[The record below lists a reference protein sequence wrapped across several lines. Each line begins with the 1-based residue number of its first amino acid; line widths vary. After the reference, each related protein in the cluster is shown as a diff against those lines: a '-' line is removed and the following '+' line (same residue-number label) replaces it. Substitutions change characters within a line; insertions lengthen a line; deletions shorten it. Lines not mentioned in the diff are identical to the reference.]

1 MALTLASIR
10 DRLRSAASSGVWSR
24 TRDRA
29 YPDRMDV
36 VAGLLDGPRA
46 RGAFLLRSHLRA
58 PWGMRIED
66 EAPLTIVPVLRGSG
80 WVGPVVG
87 DEGVDPGERVGAGD
101 VVLLRGPDHYVV
113 ADAPTTAPQVVIGP
127 ESDMCRAVD
136 GGPSPMTVLGVRSWG
151 NDPGGETVIITGTY
165 PLDGEVGRRVLR
177 VLPQRVV
184 LRSGDVDGTLVEML
198 AREVVQDLPG
208 QEAVLDRLL
217 DLLLISCLR
226 TWLSREDAP
235 GWYRADADAVVGAAL
250 RLIHHD
256 PARAWTVD
264 SLAREVGLSR
274 AAFSRRFTTLVG
286 EPPMSYLTGWR
297 LDLAADLLL
306 EPDATLTSVARA
318 VGYASPFALSAAFKR
333 VRGVSPATHRARAG
347 AA

>member
-1 MALTLASIR
+1 
-10 DRLRSAASSGVWSR
+10 
-24 TRDRA
+24 
-29 YPDRMDV
+29 MDV

-46 RGAFLLRSHLRA
+46 RGAFLLRSHLSA

-80 WVGPVVG
+80 WVGAAVSASGHGRDV
-87 DEGVDPGERVGAGD
+87 DRGVQVEEGD

-113 ADAPTTAPQVVIGP
+113 ADSPATAPQVVIGP
-127 ESDMCRAVD
+127 TEVCRAID

-151 NDPGGETVIITGTY
+151 NDPDGETVIVTGTY
-165 PLDGEVGRRVLR
+165 PLDGEVGRRILR
-177 VLPQRVV
+177 VLPPRVV
-184 LRSGDVDGTLVEML
+184 LRSGQVDTVLVEML

-226 TWLSREDAP
+226 TWLSGPDAP
-235 GWYRADADAVVGAAL
+235 GWYRADADPVVGAAL

-256 PARAWTVD
+256 PARAWSVE

-274 AAFSRRFTTLVG
+274 AAFSRRFTELVG
-286 EPPMSYLTGWR
+286 EPPMAYLTGWR

-306 EPDATLTSVARA
+306 ADDATVASVARA
-318 VGYASPFALSAAFKR
+318 VGYGTPFALSSAFKR
-333 VRGVSPATHRARAG
+333 VRGVSPAVHRARAR

>member
-1 MALTLASIR
+1 
-10 DRLRSAASSGVWSR
+10 
-24 TRDRA
+24 
-29 YPDRMDV
+29 MDV

-46 RGAFLLRSHLRA
+46 RGAFLLRSHLSA

-66 EAPLTIVPVLRGSG
+66 EAPLTIVPVLRGSA

-87 DEGVDPGERVGAGD
+87 DETTDPGEHVTTGD

-113 ADAPTTAPQVVIGP
+113 ADRPSTAPQVVVGP
-127 ESDMCRAVD
+127 SEVCRAVD
-136 GGPSPMTVLGVRSWG
+136 GGPSPMSELGVRSWG
-151 NDPGGETVIITGTY
+151 NDPDGETVIVTGTY
-165 PLDGEVGRRVLR
+165 PLDGEVGRRILR
-177 VLPQRVV
+177 VLPQRLV
-184 LRSGDVDGTLVEML
+184 LRREDVDATLVEML
-198 AREVVQDLPG
+198 AREVARDLPG

-226 TWLSREDAP
+226 TWLSRDDAP
-235 GWYRADADAVVGAAL
+235 GWYRADADPVVGAAL
-250 RLIHHD
+250 RLVHHD
-256 PARAWTVD
+256 PARAWTVA

-286 EPPMSYLTGWR
+286 EPPMGYLTGWR

-306 EPDATLTSVARA
+306 EPDATLTSVART

-333 VRGVSPATHRARAG
+333 VRGTSPAAHRRRDG

>member
-1 MALTLASIR
+1 MVQTLACMR
-10 DRLRSAASSGVWSR
+10 NRLVSAPNAV
-24 TRDRA
+24 
-29 YPDRMDV
+29 YPGGMDV

-80 WVGPVVG
+80 WVGPVLRSG
-87 DEGVDPGERVGAGD
+87 GGASRPEDPDGGTHVEAGD

-113 ADAPTTAPQVVIGP
+113 ADSPTTAPQVVIGP

-151 NDPGGETVIITGTY
+151 NDPDGETVIVTGTY

-177 VLPQRVV
+177 VLPRRVV
-184 LRSGDVDGTLVEML
+184 LRREDVDSTLVEML

-226 TWLSREDAP
+226 TWLSRDDAP
-235 GWYRADADAVVGAAL
+235 GWYRADADPVVGAAL

-256 PARAWTVD
+256 PSRAWTVD

-286 EPPMSYLTGWR
+286 EPPLSYLTGWR

-333 VRGVSPATHRARAG
+333 VRGVSPAAHRQRAG

>member
-1 MALTLASIR
+1 
-10 DRLRSAASSGVWSR
+10 
-24 TRDRA
+24 
-29 YPDRMDV
+29 MDV
-36 VAGLLDGPRA
+36 VSGLLDGPRA

-58 PWGMRIED
+58 PWGLRIED
-66 EAPLTIVPVLRGSG
+66 EAPLTIVPVLRGAG
-80 WVGPVVG
+80 WVGPAQSPAQQ
-87 DEGVDPGERVGAGD
+87 GVDPDPGVLVEEGD
-101 VVLLRGPDHYVV
+101 VVLFRGPDHYVV
-113 ADAPTTAPQVVIGP
+113 ADCPTTAPQVVIGP
-127 ESDMCRAVD
+127 TEVCRAVD

-151 NDPGGETVIITGTY
+151 NDPDGETVIVTGTY
-165 PLDGEVGRRVLR
+165 PLDGEVGRRILR

-184 LRSGDVDGTLVEML
+184 LRRGDVDATLVELL

-226 TWLSREDAP
+226 TWLSGPDAP
-235 GWYRADADAVVGAAL
+235 GWYRADADPVVGAAL

-256 PARAWTVD
+256 PAHPWTVE

-274 AAFSRRFTTLVG
+274 AAFSRRFTELVG
-286 EPPMSYLTGWR
+286 EPPMTYLTGWR

-306 EPDATLTSVARA
+306 ADDATLTSVARA
-318 VGYASPFALSAAFKR
+318 VGYGTPFALSAAFKR
-333 VRGVSPATHRARAG
+333 VRGVSPAVHRERAG

>member
-1 MALTLASIR
+1 
-10 DRLRSAASSGVWSR
+10 
-24 TRDRA
+24 
-29 YPDRMDV
+29 
-36 VAGLLDGPRA
+36 
-46 RGAFLLRSHLRA
+46 
-58 PWGMRIED
+58 
-66 EAPLTIVPVLRGSG
+66 
-80 WVGPVVG
+80 
-87 DEGVDPGERVGAGD
+87 
-101 VVLLRGPDHYVV
+101 
-113 ADAPTTAPQVVIGP
+113 
-127 ESDMCRAVD
+127 
-136 GGPSPMTVLGVRSWG
+136 MTVLGVRSWG

-184 LRSGDVDGTLVEML
+184 LRSSDVDGTLVEML

-226 TWLSREDAP
+226 TWLSRDDAP
-235 GWYRADADAVVGAAL
+235 GWYRADADPVVGAAL

-274 AAFSRRFTTLVG
+274 AAFSRRLTTLVG

-318 VGYASPFALSAAFKR
+318 VEYASPFALSAAFKR
-333 VRGVSPATHRARAG
+333 VRGVSPAAHRARAG

>member
-1 MALTLASIR
+1 
-10 DRLRSAASSGVWSR
+10 
-24 TRDRA
+24 
-29 YPDRMDV
+29 MDV

-87 DEGVDPGERVGAGD
+87 DDGADPGEHVGTGD

-226 TWLSREDAP
+226 TWLSRDDAP
-235 GWYRADADAVVGAAL
+235 GWYRADADPVVGAAL

-274 AAFSRRFTTLVG
+274 AAFSRRFTALVG
-286 EPPMSYLTGWR
+286 EPPMSLSHG
-297 LDLAADLLL
+297 LAPRPRRRPAAGARRHADVGRTRGRVRVAVRA
-306 EPDATLTSVARA
+306 ERRVQARA
-318 VGYASPFALSAAFKR
+318 RREPGRAPGTRGRRLRGLSAA
-333 VRGVSPATHRARAG
+333 PARARRPG
-347 AA
+347 APRRRRRP

>member
-1 MALTLASIR
+1 
-10 DRLRSAASSGVWSR
+10 
-24 TRDRA
+24 
-29 YPDRMDV
+29 MDV

-80 WVGPVVG
+80 WVGPGVG
-87 DEGVDPGERVGAGD
+87 GTSSDPGEHVSAGD

-113 ADAPTTAPQVVIGP
+113 ADAPTTAPQVVVGP
-127 ESDMCRAVD
+127 ASDMCRAVD

-151 NDPGGETVIITGTY
+151 NDPDGETVIVTGTY

-184 LRSGDVDGTLVEML
+184 LRRGDVDGTLVEML

-226 TWLSREDAP
+226 TWLSRDDAP
-235 GWYRADADAVVGAAL
+235 GWYRADADPVVGAAL
-250 RLIHHD
+250 RLVHHD

-264 SLAREVGLSR
+264 TLAREVGLSR
-274 AAFSRRFTTLVG
+274 AAFSRRFTALVG
-286 EPPMSYLTGWR
+286 EPPMGYLTGWR

-306 EPDATLTSVARA
+306 EPDATLASVARA
-318 VGYASPFALSAAFKR
+318 VGYATPFALSAAFKR
-333 VRGVSPATHRARAG
+333 VRGVSPAAHRARAG

>member
-1 MALTLASIR
+1 MAHTLTSMR
-10 DRLRSAASSGVWSR
+10 DRL
-24 TRDRA
+24 DQRA
-29 YPDRMDV
+29 VRPYARGMDV

-87 DEGVDPGERVGAGD
+87 DTTDAGEHVAAGD

-113 ADAPTTAPQVVIGP
+113 ADAPTTAPQVVVGP
-127 ESDMCRAVD
+127 EPDMCRAVD
-136 GGPSPMTVLGVRSWG
+136 GGPSPMTTLGVRSWG
-151 NDPGGETVIITGTY
+151 NDPDGETVIVTGTY
-165 PLDGEVGRRVLR
+165 PMDGEVGRRILR

-184 LRSGDVDGTLVEML
+184 LRRGDVDAGLVEML
-198 AREVVQDLPG
+198 AREVVEDLPG
-208 QEAVLDRLL
+208 QEAVPVRLL

-226 TWLSREDAP
+226 TWLSRDDAP
-235 GWYRADADAVVGAAL
+235 GWYRADADPVVGAAL

-264 SLAREVGLSR
+264 ALAREVGLSR
-274 AAFSRRFTTLVG
+274 AAFSRRFTALVG
-286 EPPMSYLTGWR
+286 EPPMAYLTGWR

-306 EPDATLTSVARA
+306 QPDATLASVARA
-318 VGYASPFALSAAFKR
+318 VGYATPFALSAAFKR
-333 VRGVSPATHRARAG
+333 VRGVSPAAHRARAG